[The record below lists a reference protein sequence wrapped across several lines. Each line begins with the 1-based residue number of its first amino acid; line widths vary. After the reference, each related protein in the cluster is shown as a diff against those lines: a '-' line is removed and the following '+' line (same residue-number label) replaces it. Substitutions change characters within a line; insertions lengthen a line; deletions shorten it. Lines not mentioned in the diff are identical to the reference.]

1 MKAIVI
7 YKGKYGST
15 AQYAEW
21 IAEALYLPVLDI
33 DQEPADRL
41 EEYDML
47 VIGSPV
53 YFGKL
58 LLKSWLSKNK
68 GMLLE
73 KSAKLFVVCGSAGDQ
88 QAQDNIIKE
97 NIPSELAKNSEIYFL
112 PGRIDM
118 SRLTWFDRLMIKAAA
133 LVQKDPQ
140 KRFLMMRGYDAVKR
154 EHANPIIKSV
164 LHYSNTEKIV

>member
-33 DQEPADRL
+33 DQELADRL
-41 EEYDML
+41 AEYDML
-47 VIGSPV
+47 IIGSPV

-58 LLKSWLSKNK
+58 ILKNFLSKHK
-68 GMLLE
+68 KQLLQ
-73 KSAKLFVVCGSAGDQ
+73 KCVKLFVVCGSTGDQ
-88 QAQDNIIKE
+88 RAQDKIIKQ
-97 NIPSELAKNSEIYFL
+97 NISADLAKYCEICFL
-112 PGRIDM
+112 PGRVDM
-118 SRLTWFDRLMIKAAA
+118 ARLSWVDRLMIKAAA
-133 LVQKDPQ
+133 LVQRDRQ

-154 EHANPIIKSV
+154 EHVNLLIKSV
-164 LHYSNTEKIV
+164 LHDMNAEKIA